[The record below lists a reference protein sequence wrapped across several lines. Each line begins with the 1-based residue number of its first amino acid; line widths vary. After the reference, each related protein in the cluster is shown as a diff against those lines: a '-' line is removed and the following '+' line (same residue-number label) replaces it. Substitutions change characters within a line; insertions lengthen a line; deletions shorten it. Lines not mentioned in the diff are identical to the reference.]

1 MPKAPLPKNET
12 ERLAALYR
20 LEILDTPAEER
31 FDRITRI
38 AAELFDV
45 PISYVALLDDDRQWF
60 KSSCGLNVSET
71 PRDVSFCSYAI
82 NENQPLVILDARED
96 ERFRDLPI
104 VTGDP
109 HIRFYAGCPLAVPK
123 QLNVGTLCV
132 GNRSQRS
139 DHVLGSRV
147 GVGRFCCLWVTA
159 SVIQPRAWRPR
170 RRQVSMTDITT
181 ASVLLPERDSVPKL
195 SLRKITA

>member
-1 MPKAPLPKNET
+1 MPKAPLPANEA

-45 PISYVALLDDDRQWF
+45 PISYVALLDNDRQWF

-82 NENQPLVILDARED
+82 NENKPLVIPDALAD

-104 VTGDP
+104 VTGEP
-109 HIRFYAGCPLAVPK
+109 HIRFYAGCPLAIPK
-123 QLNVGTLCV
+123 RLNVGTLCV
-132 GNRSQRS
+132 A
-139 DHVLGSRV
+139 D
-147 GVGRFCCLWVTA
+147 
-159 SVIQPRAWRPR
+159 IKPREF
-170 RRQVSMTDITT
+170 D
-181 ASVLLPERDSVPKL
+181 DN
-195 SLRKITA
+195 